1 MPFLLD
7 YRRADRVSTV
17 LVQQALVE
25 QGYTPGPADGRFG
38 LQTMRAVV
46 AFQKAHDLKE
56 TGAVDD
62 GLYQSIVTGKK
73 PPTPKP
79 AKKAA
84 AKKAPAAKAPAD
96 VEASADVEVADQE
109 PAAKKTPAKKPAAKK
124 VSS

>member
-17 LVQQALVE
+17 LVQEALLE
-25 QGYTPGPADGRFG
+25 QGYTPGPADGHFG

-62 GLYQSIVTGKK
+62 GLYQ
-73 PPTPKP
+73 PPAPKP
-79 AKKAA
+79 AKKPA
-84 AKKAPAAKAPAD
+84 AKKAPAAKATGD
-96 VEASADVEVADQE
+96 
-109 PAAKKTPAKKPAAKK
+109 KKPAAKK
-124 VSS
+124 APAKKPPAEKPSVTT

>member
-17 LVQQALVE
+17 LVQEALSE
-25 QGYTPGPADGRFG
+25 QGYTPGPTDGRFG

-62 GLYQSIVTGKK
+62 GLYESITTGKK
-73 PPTPKP
+73 PPAPKP
-79 AKKAA
+79 AKKPA
-84 AKKAPAAKAPAD
+84 AKKAPAAKATGD
-96 VEASADVEVADQE
+96 
-109 PAAKKTPAKKPAAKK
+109 KKPAAKK
-124 VSS
+124 APAKKPPAEKPSVTT